1 MRPRRPQRC
10 VRSNN
15 ARLIRH
21 AATHDQL
28 NTAHTWGTGAR
39 ARSPRGE
46 ADPKIGKID
55 SVVRDATR
63 YSEQAYFASSSV
75 NFCEM
80 SQKFKLTAFAGGN
93 QDQQT
98 RSKEVARLLAR
109 EGARHAT
116 RLVRTGGE

>member
-10 VRSNN
+10 VRSNR

-55 SVVRDATR
+55 SVVRADTVH
-63 YSEQAYFASSSV
+63 STVYFPSSSV

-80 SQKFKLTAFAGGN
+80 SQQFKLTAFAGGI
-93 QDQQT
+93 QSQQT